1 MEHPLSG
8 WNQVMKSLLLLCVPA
23 AGLLAGCA
31 YDPDP
36 YGTGS
41 HTRRAGE
48 PDLRSAE
55 YSMRHGSVVSGFSAM
70 GNNG

>member
-1 MEHPLSG
+1 MSPILRAAERPLRRI
-8 WNQVMKSLLLLCVPA
+8 
-23 AGLLAGCA
+23 AGLLRTLR

-36 YGTGS
+36 YGSGS

-48 PDLRSAE
+48 PDMRSAE
-55 YSMRHGSVVSGFSAM
+55 DSVRHGSVVSGFSAM

>member
-1 MEHPLSG
+1 MSPL
-8 WNQVMKSLLLLCVPA
+8 PRA
-23 AGLLAGCA
+23 AGRLLRRIAA
-31 YDPDP
+31 LLRTLRYDPDP

-48 PDLRSAE
+48 PDMRSAE
-55 YSMRHGSVVSGFSAM
+55 DSIRHGSVVSGFSAM